1 MPQTAQQ
8 TAQQLKGDIDAGR
21 TGDKIPE
28 NGIDPGLA
36 TLGTDDE
43 AAGTPNTPEQ
53 VALAR
58 ALETRAAP
66 PPPPEQSADG
76 SKRPGPAVWMILGAF
91 VAAVLVIAA
100 AVWIGRS

>member
-1 MPQTAQQ
+1 MPQ
-8 TAQQLKGDIDAGR
+8 TAQQLKGDIDSGH

-28 NGIDPGLA
+28 STSENGFDPGLA

-58 ALETRAAP
+58 ALETQGAP
-66 PPPPEQSADG
+66 SPPEQSSDG
-76 SKRPGPAVWMILGAF
+76 LRRPGPAVWMVAGAF
-91 VAAVLVIAA
+91 VAAVVVIAA
-100 AVWIGRS
+100 ALWIGRG